1 MGLYLRPRTVDEA
14 VAALK
19 GGDGTIIAGGT
30 DHFPA
35 RIGHAPEENLI
46 DISSISGLRGI
57 VEDAD
62 GWRIGACTTWTEI
75 FEADLPPLF
84 DGLKQAAR
92 EVGGAQIQNAGTI
105 AGNLCNASP
114 AADGVPPLMAMNAWI
129 ELQYESG
136 VISMPVRDFILG
148 NRKTWRRPGDLA
160 TAILVRR
167 PASASRSGFLKIGA
181 RRYLV
186 ISIAMVAATVTIEE
200 GHVSSAGIV
209 VGACS
214 PVARHL
220 RSLEDRLVGRK
231 FDSTLGDAVQ
241 PEDFTALSPLD
252 DVRADATYRLEA
264 ACVAVR
270 RVLTEIGSAG

>member
-19 GGDGTIIAGGT
+19 SGDGAIIAGGT

-35 RIGHAPEENLI
+35 RVGRTPDENLI
-46 DISSISGLRGI
+46 DISAVAGLRGI
-57 VEDAD
+57 LENDE
-62 GWRIGACTTWTEI
+62 GWRIGASTTWTDI
-75 FEADLPPLF
+75 VEADLPPLF

-92 EVGGAQIQNAGTI
+92 EVGGVQIQNVGTI

-129 ELQYESG
+129 ELRYDG
-136 VISMPVRDFILG
+136 GIVSMPVRDFILG
-148 NRKTWRRPGDLA
+148 NRKTWRRAGDLA

-167 PASASRSGFLKIGA
+167 PASPTSSGFLKIGA

-186 ISIAMVAATVTIEE
+186 ISIAMVAATVEIDE
-200 GHVSSAGIV
+200 GRVVRAAVV

-220 RSLEDRLVGRK
+220 RSLEDRLIGRK
-231 FDSTLGDAVQ
+231 FDAALGDAVQ
-241 PEDFTALSPLD
+241 LEDFAALSPLD
-252 DVRADATYRLEA
+252 DVRADAAYRLEA
-264 ACVAVR
+264 ACIATR
-270 RVLTEIGSAG
+270 RVLTQIGSTG